1 MKLLHTA
8 DWHVGKTLQGRARLD
23 EYEAVLAEISDIARA
38 EEVDAIL
45 VAGDL
50 FDSASPAPT
59 AEKIVYD
66 ALLELRSI
74 APVVLVSGNHDSYQ
88 RLGAM
93 APLFARADIQV
104 RAGLDLEP
112 LRFDTPGGKLEIA
125 CIPWLSQR
133 FIVKALSI
141 MNKDAAQR
149 SGDFIQRMEQV
160 IDAVTSKL
168 SSDAVRVLLT
178 HLTITNAE
186 LGGGERQAQT
196 IFDYWIPATLF
207 PKDLHY
213 VALGHIHK
221 GQQMPGPCPIWYP
234 GSPMHLDF
242 SDGDDSKSVLVVEA
256 DPSSPAVARRVEL
269 ASGRKLRTI
278 TGTFAQLEG
287 MGDQGED
294 FLRVIVTEQARVGL
308 ADEVREIFPN
318 AVKIRVDSQRPE
330 DDAVRVDRTE
340 ISPHELFTLYLESR
354 GVDDE
359 RLVKLFDELYEAAS

>member
-23 EYEAVLAEISDIARA
+23 EYEAVLSEISGIARN
-38 EEVDAIL
+38 ELVDAIL
-45 VAGDL
+45 IAGDL
-50 FDSASPAPT
+50 FDSASPAPA

-66 ALLELRSI
+66 ALLDLRSV

-88 RLGAM
+88 RLSAM

-112 LRFDTPGGKLEIA
+112 LRFDTPGGKLEVA

-141 MNKDAAQR
+141 MDKDAAQR
-149 SGDFIQRMEQV
+149 TGDFIERMEQV

-168 SSDAVRVLLT
+168 SPDAVRVLLT

-221 GQQMPGPCPIWYP
+221 GQQMPGPCPIWYA

-242 SDGDDSKSVLVVEA
+242 SDGDDSKSVSIVEA

-269 ASGRKLRTI
+269 TSGRKLRTI
-278 TGTFAQLEG
+278 TGTLAQLQAL
-287 MGDQGED
+287 GDQGAD
-294 FLRVIVTEQARVGL
+294 FLRVIVMEQARSGL
-308 ADEVREIFPN
+308 ADEVREMFPN
-318 AVKIRVDSQRPE
+318 AVKIRIDSERPE
-330 DDAVRVDRTE
+330 KEPERIDRSE
-340 ISPHELFTLYLESR
+340 ISPRELFKSYLASR
-354 GVDDE
+354 GTEDD
-359 RLVKLFDELYEAAS
+359 RLVRLFDELYEAAS